1 MVEIATLDKFISA
14 ADVQNVTFRQRL
26 LAAASWEHL
35 SNPIGILLYMCLQNP
50 IYVSSYCC
58 ICVLILLYVSSCCY
72 ICVLILLYIIC
83 VAFGNGSSQQAATCE
98 HLEPLRNTPQQPL
111 GFHIRVR
118 MLLHTCPHARHH
130 LSNPLDI
137 EVMHIRVRMLLYI
150 CPHAPVYVSACSCIS
165 VRMLLYTCPNAP
177 VYVFAFYYICVRMPL
192 YL

>member
-35 SNPIGILLYMCLQNP
+35 SNPIGILLYMCPQNP
-50 IYVSSYCC
+50 IYVSSY
-58 ICVLILLYVSSCCY
+58 CY

-83 VAFGNGSSQQAATCE
+83 IAFGNGSSQQPATCE

-137 EVMHIRVRMLLYI
+137 EVMHIRVRMLLY
-150 CPHAPVYVSACSCIS
+150 
-165 VRMLLYTCPNAP
+165 
-177 VYVFAFYYICVRMPL
+177 VFAFYYICVRMPL